1 MKITGELIKEQ
12 LSNELGFEADRARTL
27 PRDVTAGEIAIFW
40 KESDLPKLA
49 DESYIALA
57 NAALIAGNAGRQ
69 KLTDLLYKQI
79 ENPSSKSD
87 PVEIGAKISVIAGK
101 YQSVINLSR
110 NRSTCVNA
118 HLNLLDPDRT
128 LKRIY
133 SAYLSEFDL
142 KKFQQRSQVLL
153 KKNVENKNDLN
164 SWITDVHSLLNDIC
178 ISANET
184 GSQSASQDYEE
195 RVKGIISQKSMST
208 YFKQWEMFVIESVG
222 PDFGI
227 PLKDIELSPLNETLK
242 VLESSKDRSWTN
254 IARDITEAEKN
265 GLMKKRMDTSII
277 RSTTSLK
284 SELITHEFPL
294 KGGRPCSIQLSSKG
308 LNKELIGQFIQGMK
322 AQLVIYE
329 GKGQFK
335 TSMTHQGAT
344 IDLSLMN
351 ATKTDVSVIEEWL
364 LTIIK

>member
-1 MKITGELIKEQ
+1 MKMNGELIKEQ

-57 NAALIAGNAGRQ
+57 NAALISGHAGRQ

-79 ENPSSKSD
+79 EKPTVKSD
-87 PVEIGAKISVIAGK
+87 PVEIEAKISVIAGK

-118 HLNLLDPDRT
+118 HLNLLDPERT

-133 SAYLSEFDL
+133 AAYLSEADL
-142 KKFQQRSQVLL
+142 KMFQQKSQALL
-153 KKNVENKNDLN
+153 KQNVENKSQLN
-164 SWITDVHSLLNDIC
+164 SWIVDVHSLLNDIC
-178 ISANET
+178 STTSE
-184 GSQSASQDYEE
+184 SSSELDSKDSEE
-195 RVKGIISQKSMST
+195 RVKGIISQKAMST

-222 PDFGI
+222 PNFGI

-242 VLESSKDRSWTN
+242 ALESSKDRSWTN

-265 GLMKKRMDTSII
+265 GLMKKRINTTLV
-277 RSTTSLK
+277 RSTTSPK

-294 KGGRPCSIQLSSKG
+294 KGGRPCSIQRSSTG
-308 LNKELIGQFIQGMK
+308 LNKELINQFIQGMK

-329 GKGQFK
+329 GKGEFK
-335 TSMTHQGAT
+335 TSMTHQGT
-344 IDLSLMN
+344 TVNLSLMQ
-351 ATKTDVSVIEEWL
+351 ASKADVTTIEEWL
-364 LTIIK
+364 IALIK

>member
-1 MKITGELIKEQ
+1 MKMNGELIKEQ

-69 KLTDLLYKQI
+69 KVTDLLYKQI
-79 ENPSSKSD
+79 EKPSSKYD
-87 PVEIGAKISVIAGK
+87 PIEIEAKIYVIAGK

-133 SAYLSEFDL
+133 APYLSDLDL
-142 KKFQQRSQVLL
+142 KKFQQKSQNLL
-153 KKNVENKNDLN
+153 KREIGNKNELN

-178 ISANET
+178 SSATASSSE
-184 GSQSASQDYEE
+184 SVSQDFEE
-195 RVKGIISQKSMST
+195 RVKGIISQKAMST

-222 PDFGI
+222 PNFGI
-227 PLKDIELSPLNETLK
+227 QLKDIELSPLNETLK
-242 VLESSKDRSWTN
+242 ALESSKDRSWTN
-254 IARDITEAEKN
+254 ISRDITEAEKN
-265 GLMKKRMDTSII
+265 GLMRKRMSTTIM
-277 RSTTSLK
+277 RSTTQLK

-294 KGGRPCSIQLSSKG
+294 KGGRPCNIQRSSSG
-308 LNKELIGQFIQGMK
+308 LTKDLIGQFIQGMK

-329 GKGQFK
+329 GTGEFK
-335 TSMTHQGAT
+335 TSMTHQGTT
-344 IDLSLMN
+344 INLSIMQ
-351 ATKTDVSVIEEWL
+351 ATKADVVVIEDWL
-364 LTIIK
+364 LALIK

>member
-1 MKITGELIKEQ
+1 MKMNGELIKEQ

-69 KLTDLLYKQI
+69 KLTDLLYRHI
-79 ENPSSKSD
+79 EKPTPKSD
-87 PVEIGAKISVIAGK
+87 PVEIEAKISVIASK

-133 SAYLSEFDL
+133 SAYLSDADL
-142 KKFQQRSQVLL
+142 KKFQQKSQVLL
-153 KKNVENKNDLN
+153 KRDVEIEKELN
-164 SWITDVHSLLNDIC
+164 SWITDVHSLLNNIC
-178 ISANET
+178 SAANEAST
-184 GSQSASQDYEE
+184 ESVSQDSEE
-195 RVKGIISQKSMST
+195 RVKGIISQKAMST

-222 PDFGI
+222 PNFGVQ
-227 PLKDIELSPLNETLK
+227 LKEIELSPLNETLNA
-242 VLESSKDRSWTN
+242 LESSKDRSWTN

-265 GLMKKRMDTSII
+265 GLMRKRINTTII
-277 RSTTSLK
+277 RSTTSPK
-284 SELITHEFPL
+284 GELITHEFPL
-294 KGGRPCSIQLSSKG
+294 KGGRPCSIQRSSTGLS
-308 LNKELIGQFIQGMK
+308 KELIGQFIQGMK

-329 GKGQFK
+329 GKGEFK
-335 TSMTHQGAT
+335 TSMTHMGTT
-344 IDLSLMN
+344 INLSLME
-351 ATKTDVSVIEEWL
+351 ASKTDVTVIEEWL
-364 LTIIK
+364 LALIK

>member
-1 MKITGELIKEQ
+1 MKMNGELIKEQ

-40 KESDLPKLA
+40 KQSDLPKLA
-49 DESYIALA
+49 DESDIALA

-79 ENPSSKSD
+79 EKPDAKSD
-87 PVEIGAKISVIAGK
+87 PVEIEAKISVIAGK

-133 SAYLSEFDL
+133 SPYLSETDL
-142 KKFQQRSQVLL
+142 KKFQQKSQALL
-153 KKNVENKNDLN
+153 KREVTNKNELTL
-164 SWITDVHSLLNDIC
+164 WINDVHSLLHDIC
-178 ISANET
+178 LSANES
-184 GSQSASQDYEE
+184 GSESASQDSEE
-195 RVKGIISQKSMST
+195 RVKGIISQKAMST
-208 YFKQWEMFVIESVG
+208 YFKQWEMFVIESAG
-222 PDFGI
+222 PNFGI
-227 PLKDIELSPLNETLK
+227 QLKDLELSPLNETLK
-242 VLESSKDRSWTN
+242 ALESSKDRSWTN

-265 GLMKKRMDTSII
+265 GLMRKRMNTTII
-277 RSTTSLK
+277 RSTSSPK

-294 KGGRPCSIQLSSKG
+294 KGGRPCSIQRTSSG

-329 GKGQFK
+329 GKGEFK

-344 IDLSLMN
+344 INLSLTQ
-351 ATKTDVSVIEEWL
+351 ATKADVAVIEEWL
-364 LTIIK
+364 LALIK

>member
-1 MKITGELIKEQ
+1 MKMTGELIKEQ

-40 KESDLPKLA
+40 KESNLPKLA

-57 NAALIAGNAGRQ
+57 NAALVAGNAGRQ
-69 KLTDLLYKQI
+69 KLTDLLFKQI
-79 ENPSSKSD
+79 EKPTSNSD
-87 PVEIGAKISVIAGK
+87 PVEIEAKISVIAGK

-118 HLNLLDPDRT
+118 HLNVLDPERT

-133 SAYLSEFDL
+133 SAHLSELDL
-142 KKFQQRSQVLL
+142 KKFQQQSQALL
-153 KKNVENKNDLN
+153 KRNLEDKNGLK
-164 SWITDVHSLLNDIC
+164 SWIVDVHSLLNNIC
-178 ISANET
+178 LTANDT
-184 GSQSASQDYEE
+184 GSQSGSEDLEE
-195 RVKGIISQKSMST
+195 RTKGIISQKAMST

-242 VLESSKDRSWTN
+242 ALESSKDRSWTN

-265 GLMKKRMDTSII
+265 GFMKKRMNTSIMK
-277 RSTTSLK
+277 STTSLK
-284 SELITHEFPL
+284 SGLITHEFPL

-335 TSMTHQGAT
+335 TSMTHQGTT
-344 IDLSLMN
+344 INLSLMH
-351 ATKTDVSVIEEWL
+351 ASKADVSVIEEWL
-364 LTIIK
+364 LALIK